1 MTEAAID
8 WEIVYKEYEIKVR
21 SYIRSRVGNPEDVD
35 DLCSEVFLNVIRAKD
50 SFSGEP
56 KAVSSWIY
64 MITKRTVAM
73 FYRKHRFTGE
83 IPEDMA
89 DGTDIEEQVIESETL
104 DTLADALEKL
114 DTRLRDIIILHYYG
128 EKSLKEIAAAMGMS
142 YPNMKILHKKALN
155 QMKKIFL

>member
-35 DLCSEVFLNVIRAKD
+35 DLCSEVFLNVMRGRD

-56 KAVSSWIY
+56 KALSSWIY

-89 DGTDIEEQVIESETL
+89 EGTDIEEQAINAETL
-104 DTLADALEKL
+104 DLLADALEQL
-114 DTRLRDIIILHYYG
+114 DMRLRDIIILHYYG
-128 EKSLKEIAAAMGMS
+128 EKSLKEIATAMVMS
-142 YPNMKILHKKALN
+142 YPKMKILHKKALN
-155 QMKKIFL
+155 QMKKKFL

>member
-1 MTEAAID
+1 MTQTGID
-8 WEIVYKEYEIKVR
+8 WEAVYREYEFKVR

-35 DLCSEVFLNVIRAKD
+35 DLCSEVFLNVMRGRD

-64 MITKRTVAM
+64 IITKRTVAM
-73 FYRKHRFTGE
+73 FYRNHRQGYE

-89 DGTDIEEQVIESETL
+89 DDTDIEAQTIDAETL
-104 DTLADALEKL
+104 DILADALEQL

-128 EKSLKEIAAAMGMS
+128 GKSLKEIAATMGMS

-155 QMKKIFL
+155 RLKVKFS